1 MRRRFYLSENICQL
15 SAHIFLQFGGNA
27 ISITNER
34 GITMTGLKQSELN
47 WIREVVSAH
56 LTTSCKLN
64 DYANQ
69 VEDPQLQKMFAK
81 SSTEAKTAAQ
91 NLINML

>member
-1 MRRRFYLSENICQL
+1 MLFPSQTKGARDI
-15 SAHIFLQFGGNA
+15 
-27 ISITNER
+27 
-34 GITMTGLKQSELN
+34 MTGLKQSELN